1 MTDIPLTDFLY
12 YLQALIFP
20 ERCPY
25 CNNLIE
31 PKEIACESC
40 MKKLEERQRPLTGG
54 ALGFRCLS
62 SFHYKGSVRRAIVNL
77 KFFERTQY
85 IPQMAVILAADIRQV
100 YGEGAFD
107 LITAVPMYK
116 TDRIKR
122 GYNQSELIAKAVGKL
137 LDLPYLETL
146 EKIKKTKKQHTL
158 KYAKRKHNLDGAFQ
172 VINNEEIHQKRI
184 LIVDDIVTSGYT
196 LGKCCRI
203 INRARPKTLCCA
215 TLAAARNYYEGGAS
229 I

>member
-1 MTDIPLTDFLY
+1 MTEFLY

-25 CNNLIE
+25 CKALVE

-40 MKKLEERQRPLTGG
+40 MKKLEEKQMPLTGG

-62 SFHYKGSVRRAIVNL
+62 SFLYKGSVRRAIVSL
-77 KFFERTQY
+77 KFYERTQY
-85 IPQMAVILAADIRQV
+85 IPQMAEILAADIRRV
-100 YGEGAFD
+100 YGEDSFD

-116 TDRIKR
+116 ADQIKR

-137 LDLPYLETL
+137 LDVPYLETL
-146 EKIKKTKKQHTL
+146 RKIKKTEKQHTL
-158 KYAKRKHNLDGAFQ
+158 KRAKRKHNLDGAFK
-172 VINNEEIHQKRI
+172 VINNTEIRGRRI
-184 LIVDDIVTSGYT
+184 LLIDDIVTSGYT

-203 INRARPKTLCCA
+203 INRARPERICCA
-215 TLAAARNYYEGGAS
+215 TLAARNYYIGGGS